1 MKKTPRPS
9 RRAFWKQVF
18 LGLELVLDDLGD
30 GAHRAL
36 LDAIA
41 AGDAGFLVHDLDG
54 AADDLEDFLRA
65 GVNADAATDALIS
78 FDNRMGHDRSPS
90 RLTNP
95 PRMRRGPP

>member
-1 MKKTPRPS
+1 MKKAPRPS

-30 GAHRAL
+30 GAHRAF

-54 AADDLEDFLRA
+54 AADDLEDF
-65 GVNADAATDALIS
+65 
-78 FDNRMGHDRSPS
+78 FDDVYDLLDQPDS
-90 RLTNP
+90 RFSVVYDS
-95 PRMRRGPP
+95 